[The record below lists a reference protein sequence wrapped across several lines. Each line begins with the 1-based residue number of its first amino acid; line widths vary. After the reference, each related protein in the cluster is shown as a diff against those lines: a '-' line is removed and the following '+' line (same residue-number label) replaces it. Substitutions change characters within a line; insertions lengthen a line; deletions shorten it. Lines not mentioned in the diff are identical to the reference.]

1 MDPLSAGAGAV
12 AFITVAIQSTKFLL
26 DLFSAVKD
34 SPKHVQNVR
43 HDVEQLRV
51 TLVRLSKCQSIQND
65 HTVTVLVQRC
75 SEDIALYARRLL
87 KLQITPAER
96 RAGKL
101 WRKLTAL
108 MSEKDLGEMRTA
120 IHSHISSLSL
130 QVSLT
135 QL

>member
-12 AFITVAIQSTKFLL
+12 AFITVATQSTKFLV
-26 DLFSAVKD
+26 DFFSAIKD
-34 SPKHVQNVR
+34 SPKYVQNVR

-51 TLVRLSKCQSIQND
+51 TLMRLSKCQSIQDD

-75 SEDIALYARRLL
+75 SEDVALYTRRLL

-101 WRKLTAL
+101 WKKLTAV
-108 MSEKDLGEMRTA
+108 MTEKDLREMRTA

-130 QVSLT
+130 QVSLV